1 MATMVTTD
9 SVAVPHG
16 PAEKH
21 GGVLRARDRRRL
33 ESVNAR
39 YERAARERVELV
51 RELRERGATGP
62 ELAEVLHVSRQAIY
76 KMAKQPAEE

>member
-1 MATMVTTD
+1 MATVVTTE
-9 SVAVPHG
+9 SVGG
-16 PAEKH
+16 PRGPTEKD

-33 ESVNAR
+33 ERVNAR